1 MRGPSLSL
9 GAAMSHHDTSSAS
22 LSLRRKSAAMTDKT
36 APAVVRLFLLGLLPG
51 FAGPMLAMPR
61 MGLAS
66 HLQGRLNWALA
77 WG

>member
-1 MRGPSLSL
+1 
-9 GAAMSHHDTSSAS
+9 
-22 LSLRRKSAAMTDKT
+22 
-36 APAVVRLFLLGLLPG
+36 VVRLFLLGLLPG